1 MLLIEFEIEFFF
13 MSIYLVFKF
22 LFFFLVGL
30 KFIMVSIFFIFYN
43 MLLIKCIKVDNI
55 ICNFRSKLKSI
66 INKYMDIFV
75 SEFV

>member
-1 MLLIEFEIEFFF
+1 MNGINEFGMKSFI
-13 MSIYLVFKF
+13 

-43 MLLIKCIKVDNI
+43 IILLLIKCIKVDNI
-55 ICNFRSKLKSI
+55 ICNFRSKLELI
-66 INKYMDIFV
+66 INKYMYIFV